1 MSLNLTFTDTFVNT
15 DFNNDGINNNTL
27 NDYFGSLSGTMS
39 FSPFALFGSFNG
51 GTFSGSQFGLETNK
65 SGSDNAF
72 VASAADG
79 DSITYSFFSNPSH
92 TLYGELDSLDLG
104 VGLDKSGPEWS
115 TDSSM
120 LGINGLSEF
129 INDGR
134 DDAGNV
140 IARTTGNND
149 VHNIVWGLMHGDTS
163 ALATVMSD
171 AGVDLNGAITTAG
184 TVSYAA
190 AAEAADMMELA
201 A

>member
-1 MSLNLTFTDTFVNT
+1 MSLNLTFTQAFVNT

-39 FSPFALFGSFNG
+39 FSKLALFGSFNG
-51 GTFSGSQFGLETNK
+51 GMFSGSQFGLETNK

-72 VASAADG
+72 VASAEDG
-79 DSITYSFFSNPSH
+79 DSLTYSFFSNPSH

-104 VGLDKSGPEWS
+104 VGLNKSGSEWS

-134 DDAGNV
+134 DASGNI

-190 AAEAADMMELA
+190 AADTADIMELA